1 MLASLNNLTRFKVD
15 KTYSILPEK
24 QLYAIASTLSAY
36 KFSMQQGGFMFSHE
50 TVLNIIFPLIIFFNE
65 NNRNKIR
72 FIKSDQQPQKQ
83 NSKPTEILHLTSYWV
98 LISKLQND
106 YVCLFET
113 ARTKRHPDTVTFSK
127 IVICVV

>member
-1 MLASLNNLTRFKVD
+1 
-15 KTYSILPEK
+15 
-24 QLYAIASTLSAY
+24 
-36 KFSMQQGGFMFSHE
+36 MFSHE
-50 TVLNIIFPLIIFFNE
+50 TVLNIILALIIFFNE

-113 ARTKRHPDTVTFSK
+113 ARTKGHPDTATFSK